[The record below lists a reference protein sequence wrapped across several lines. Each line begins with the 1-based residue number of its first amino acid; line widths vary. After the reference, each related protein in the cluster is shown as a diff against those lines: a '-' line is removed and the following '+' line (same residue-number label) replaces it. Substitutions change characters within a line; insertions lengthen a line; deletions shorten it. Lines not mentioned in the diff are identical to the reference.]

1 MFVSSFLEDPAG
13 WTSTI
18 IAGASL
24 AWNVL
29 QQFQIHSIRHR
40 DDLAKTDLKPFLDS
54 TSNNIVYFR
63 LVGPLTMY
71 NVRVPPQTTLGTR
84 PYTPLLAKRLRPN
97 QICHTGFTGENAVLL
112 LPDDFEIEW
121 RPSRMS
127 RSRKIRVSLTEIKK
141 EAWDRSPK
149 SIQQIRERASRP

>member
-1 MFVSSFLEDPAG
+1 MLVSSFLEDPAG
-13 WTSTI
+13 WVSTI

-54 TSNNIVYFR
+54 TSNSIVYFR

-71 NVRVPPQTTLGTR
+71 DVRIPPSGNVRNKPLYAVVGQAVETEPDL
-84 PYTPLLAKRLRPN
+84 PYRIHRQECSA
-97 QICHTGFTGENAVLL
+97 A
-112 LPDDFEIEW
+112 
-121 RPSRMS
+121 
-127 RSRKIRVSLTEIKK
+127 
-141 EAWDRSPK
+141 
-149 SIQQIRERASRP
+149 ASR